1 MKRKLSLLLAVVMIL
16 SSFSFVFAD
25 EDFNVP
31 AFLEKNGILKG
42 DTTGDLMLDQ
52 PLLRKDAVVLFARLL
67 GKEAEAESFEME
79 GYPTFTDLAGNPY
92 YDAFLA
98 WAEYNEYFV
107 GRPDGSFGYNDNLE
121 AIESAIVLLRA
132 LGYTEE
138 AADWDNAWETAK
150 KLGLLKDI
158 EVERRDLI
166 LREDVAQ
173 MIFNALGVE
182 MKEEGITL
190 AEFLG
195 IELPEEPKPEKLEV
209 VDVYAENLME
219 VEVELSNADLA
230 KADLENPDN
239 YRVINYPGIV
249 EKAELIDNNVRL
261 TLSKA
266 LTNNRTYELLIRGL
280 DKELN
285 GTYEFDVLDNTVPEV
300 VDAVALGEYG
310 IKVTTSE
317 PVKEP
322 QERFFLLDGKNVA
335 MVVEQ
340 YGRDIILRPYHNRS
354 FGEGEAVLTV
364 KSLTD
369 YAGFKSTSVD
379 FDIVIEKDEE
389 APVAVGA
396 EAREKEI
403 IVEFDKDVY
412 EPSVAKGNA
421 VIQIGRNKIE
431 ATKAEKVDTNKVKYT
446 FDRAFSDRASL
457 TVKGVQNHSKVKMEE
472 AEVDVVIVKDNL
484 EPEVVY
490 YDIFFLEGNDVR
502 VELVFDEYLK
512 EEANGSV
519 KLYKDEVK
527 AANEVELEKEDV
539 EIDVEGNEVT
549 ILIKGLKVDTD
560 YILEVEGFED
570 LAGNEM
576 FVYYVDFTIPGV
588 KTKSKIINILT
599 DYVADEIEIRFNN
612 PVDREFAE
620 VLENYVIILANE
632 SEADL
637 KELGG
642 YVIVEND
649 GYTVTLVVPGL
660 NKDEHK
666 SIRIAELKDKDGKRI
681 EKVASHN
688 LDELFGPLVTR
699 AEKAIE
705 KAGTNFKDE
714 VKAVEEALVGNKN
727 ENADKLQKAV
737 EALEKALDDA
747 EKAAKKDAKKALEAL
762 IEEAEELYEEIEVA
776 ELLKAIRNAEKVLN
790 DDKATSEDLN
800 EAIEALEEA
809 IEAAREEA
817 AAKAVEALIAALPEV
832 KDITA
837 DNLEEVREKAIEA
850 RKAYEALT
858 EEQQKLVTNLPT
870 LEEVEAKI
878 EALDEEAAEEQ
889 ELESAKEELSKAIEE
904 AEKLLE
910 EAKEILDEE
919 NDKVKEL
926 GNAINAAKVAVYEAK
941 NIEEVESAKDELKS
955 AMKAAEIEKAKKA
968 LEDKI
973 AEAEALVEA
982 DYGELDVE
990 KEVGALN
997 TAISEAKQLLED
1009 EDATVDSLE
1018 EALAALEEAIETF
1031 EEAVHAKKLGSSS
1044 MTNFNT
1050 HSGTDYKGVNVGF
1063 KLEDGIDFDKISSIM
1078 VNLYSEEG
1086 RLIASNKAI
1095 KDKHKELYT
1104 ADQIPPVREFSTP
1117 FIVQEG
1123 TYKEEYWILGEWTP
1137 DVNKKPAKAELVIVD
1152 SKGNVYKKVNNS
1164 LSEDTAR
1171 WESLFNPI
1179 GEETDTN

>member
-1 MKRKLSLLLAVVMIL
+1 MKDSDKTLA
-16 SSFSFVFAD
+16 D
-25 EDFNVP
+25 
-31 AFLEKNGILKG
+31 
-42 DTTGDLMLDQ
+42 
-52 PLLRKDAVVLFARLL
+52 
-67 GKEAEAESFEME
+67 
-79 GYPTFTDLAGNPY
+79 
-92 YDAFLA
+92 
-98 WAEYNEYFV
+98 
-107 GRPDGSFGYNDNLE
+107 
-121 AIESAIVLLRA
+121 
-132 LGYTEE
+132 
-138 AADWDNAWETAK
+138 
-150 KLGLLKDI
+150 KLGIKMP
-158 EVERRDLI
+158 EP
-166 LREDVAQ
+166 DV
-173 MIFNALGVE
+173 
-182 MKEEGITL
+182 
-190 AEFLG
+190 
-195 IELPEEPKPEKLEV
+195 LEV

-230 KADLENPDN
+230 KADLENVDN

-335 MVVEQ
+335 MVVEK

-421 VIQIGRNKIE
+421 VIQMGRNKIE

-446 FDRAFSDRASL
+446 FNRVFSDRASL

-502 VELVFDEYLK
+502 VELVFDEYLN
-512 EEANGSV
+512 EDEVGSV

-527 AANEVELEKEDV
+527 AANEVELEDEDV
-539 EIDVEGNEVT
+539 VIYVEGNEVT
-549 ILIKGLKVDTD
+549 ISIKGLKVDTD
-560 YILEVEGFED
+560 YILEVEDFED

-588 KTKSKIINILT
+588 KTKSEIINILT
-599 DYVADEIEIRFNN
+599 YYDEDEIEIRFNN

-620 VLENYVIILANE
+620 VLENYVFTLANE
-632 SEADL
+632 REEDL

-642 YVIVEND
+642 YVIVEKD

-681 EKVASHN
+681 EAVASHD
-688 LDELFGPLVTR
+688 LDKLFGPLVAR
-699 AEKAIE
+699 AEKAIA
-705 KAGTNFKDE
+705 KAGTNFEDE

-727 ENADKLQKAV
+727 ENAHKLQKAV

-747 EKAAKKDAKKALEAL
+747 EDAAKKKAKKALEAL
-762 IEEAEELYEEIEVA
+762 IEEAEELYEETEDA

-800 EAIEALEEA
+800 EAIEALKAA
-809 IEAAREEA
+809 IEAARKEA
-817 AAKAVEALIAALPEV
+817 AAKAVEALIAELPEV

-837 DNLEEVREKAIEA
+837 ENLEEVREKAREA
-850 RKAYEALT
+850 REAYEALT
-858 EEQQKLVTNLPT
+858 KEQQKLVTNLPT
-870 LEEVEAKI
+870 LENVENKI
-878 EALDEEAAEEQ
+878 ETLDKEAAEE
-889 ELESAKEELSKAIEE
+889 EIKEKIKAINE
-904 AEKLLE
+904 ATNTLGLW
-910 EAKEILDEE
+910 EALRDAEDILSLFLVEDAVDFYAEEILDKNLDTE
-919 NDKVKEL
+919 
-926 GNAINAAKVAVYEAK
+926 NAIKGAVDKANARWAIVSATFDGKVLTVK
-941 NIEEVESAKDELKS
+941 VN
-955 AMKAAEIEKAKKA
+955 
-968 LEDKI
+968 
-973 AEAEALVEA
+973 
-982 DYGELDVE
+982 
-990 KEVGALN
+990 N
-997 TAISEAKQLLED
+997 AIKP
-1009 EDATVDSLE
+1009 
-1018 EALAALEEAIETF
+1018 AALEVDNNLDKYEFTVEAKSFTGDQLAELLDIEIEGIDFEEASVTF
-1031 EEAVHAKKLGSSS
+1031 EE
-1044 MTNFNT
+1044 NT
-1050 HSGTDYKGVNVGF
+1050 WT
-1063 KLEDGIDFDKISSIM
+1063 IDFGVDISKLS
-1078 VNLYSEEG
+1078 
-1086 RLIASNKAI
+1086 I
-1095 KDKHKELYT
+1095 KDGKGISKFFLKVIDE
-1104 ADQIPPVREFSTP
+1104 DDF
-1117 FIVQEG
+1117 
-1123 TYKEEYWILGEWTP
+1123 EYGSMDNGGSLTVEKSGE
-1137 DVNKKPAKAELVIVD
+1137 
-1152 SKGNVYKKVNNS
+1152 
-1164 LSEDTAR
+1164 
-1171 WESLFNPI
+1171 
-1179 GEETDTN
+1179 